1 MQEYKP
7 FLMSDDSKKDGH
19 AETIMDY
26 VLSWCLRC
34 TNYRYVKDHQPI
46 LYQYCAYMLFK
57 LIDKELDLD
66 YTSIDRVCVKK
77 QEQGIDLWVE
87 VELTKDKKTETH
99 AILIEDKY
107 YSPLGENQLE
117 TYKPN
122 FDAVYKDR
130 SDIHRHYAVI
140 TCLYRDN
147 KNFPP
152 LELKAQENGF
162 DAYFVYDL
170 LDPSLNGQESE
181 SDIFNEFFI
190 REWL

>member
-7 FLMSDDSKKDGH
+7 FLMWDDSKKDGH

-34 TNYRYVKDHQPI
+34 TNYRYVKEHQPI
-46 LYQYCAYMLFK
+46 LYRYCAYILFK
-57 LIDKELDLD
+57 LLGKELDLD
-66 YTSIDRVCVKK
+66 YTSIERVNVKK
-77 QEQGIDLWVE
+77 QQYQIDLWVE
-87 VELTKDKKTETH
+87 VEMKKDTENEYH

-117 TYKPN
+117 TYKPK
-122 FDAVYKDR
+122 FQDYYKDK
-130 SDIHRHYAVI
+130 SNFHLHYAVI
-140 TCLYRDN
+140 TCLYHDD

-152 LELKAQENGF
+152 LEQKAHKNGF